1 MKKFIHQESGGY
13 SILFA
18 VIFGTGLLIVVFTIV
33 LDGGNISSERRVLQN
48 VAESAALALARECA
62 ISTTVCTSSTTPEQ
76 LSISNS
82 PDQLT
87 AITEVCVQGFNRS
100 LQACQLPATTKLDCA
115 QITAGTTNFVRIRTQ
130 TKTIDG
136 TSLSPLFGNDG
147 SYQLNG
153 CAQAIW
159 GNASSASVYA
169 PFALSICEWARI
181 GSNANV
187 ITEFQTNQGV
197 ATCTYSFTDLQGQSF
212 TRTGISG
219 WAAIDLLSPSISTS
233 NRASES
239 CPDPATDLPATLRI
253 GDVLDGIARDTS
265 SSNYCGDSNLVN
277 KIQVWVNKEVYLPL
291 VATIK
296 LSGQATQH
304 TVEAFT
310 GFRFLGYSIKGT
322 RGGEAPSTNWCANNQ
337 NCIYGQFTN
346 TLSPNS
352 DVSIQP
358 GNPNIGLQAIKLI

>member
-1 MKKFIHQESGGY
+1 MKKFTHQESGGY

-169 PFALSICEWARI
+169 PFA
-181 GSNANV
+181 
-187 ITEFQTNQGV
+187 
-197 ATCTYSFTDLQGQSF
+197 TDLQGQSF

-253 GDVLDGIARDTS
+253 GDVLDGITRDTS

-358 GNPNIGLQAIKLI
+358 GNPIFRQAPLSNQCFKTPLSL